1 MRVGKQGGSARR
13 PVGRCH
19 LQRWPW
25 RGAKTGGKTSV
36 HGRAAE
42 VSSDVI
48 GSVGEV
54 VAGAKEYVG
63 YAKKS
68 KNGVCAGHE
77 RCSMYNALGRSR

>member
-1 MRVGKQGGSARR
+1 M
-13 PVGRCH
+13 
-19 LQRWPW
+19 
-25 RGAKTGGKTSV
+25 